1 MSKRKNHSPEFK
13 AKVALE
19 ALKGEQ
25 TVAELASRFGVH
37 PTMIHSW
44 KRALLEGASGVF
56 ERGGKKAP
64 EIDEEQ
70 VKELHAK
77 IGELAVAND
86 FLSRKLKAVDRQVRR
101 KMVEPA
107 NPDLSIGRQCKLLSI
122 SRSSFYYQPKGET
135 ALNLML
141 MRQIDEQ
148 FLETP
153 FFGVRQMTWHL
164 RNEGHLVNE
173 KRIRRLMRLMGLM
186 PIYQKP
192 NTSKAAKGHKTYP
205 YLLRALRVGRPNQV
219 WAADI
224 TYLPMR
230 RGFLYLVAIIDWHTR
245 KVLAWRIS
253 NTLEADF
260 CVEALNEA
268 IARFG
273 PPEIMNTDQGS
284 QFTSCAW
291 TDSLRRS
298 GVRISMDGKGRF
310 LDNIFVERLW
320 RSMKYECVYLHA
332 WETGSEAK
340 AGVGKWI
347 EFYNRK
353 RPHSALGGK
362 PPAVVYW
369 LRKNKTKPDQ
379 QEQRVA

>member
-1 MSKRKNHSPEFK
+1 MSKRKQYSAEFK

-19 ALKGEQ
+19 AVKGEE
-25 TVAELASRFGVH
+25 TVSELASRFGLH
-37 PTMIHSW
+37 PTMIHQW

-56 ERGGKKAP
+56 ERGGRKTP
-64 EIDEEQ
+64 EIDEDQ
-70 VKELHAK
+70 AKELQAK
-77 IGELAVAND
+77 IGELAVANG
-86 FLSRKLKAVDRQVRR
+86 FFVQKAQALGREVRR
-101 KMVEPA
+101 GMIEPGH
-107 NPDLSIGRQCKLLSI
+107 PVLPIGKQCTLLSI
-122 SRSSFYYQPKGET
+122 SRSSFYYAPKGESEI
-135 ALNLML
+135 NLTL

-153 FFGVRQMTWHL
+153 FFGARQMTWYL
-164 RNEGHLVNE
+164 KNEGHLVND

-192 NTSKAAKGHKTYP
+192 NTSRPAKGHKICP
-205 YLLRALRVGRPNQV
+205 YLLRGLRVDRPNQV

-230 RGFLYLVAIIDWHTR
+230 RGFLYLVAIIDWFTR

-268 IARFG
+268 IHRFG
-273 PPEIMNTDQGS
+273 SPEIRNTDQGS
-284 QFTSCAW
+284 QFTSFAW
-291 TDSLRRS
+291 TDRLRRM

-320 RSMKYECVYLHA
+320 RSLKYECVYLHA
-332 WETGSEAK
+332 WETGSQAR
-340 AGVGKWI
+340 AGIRKWT
-347 EFYNRK
+347 EFYNTM

-362 PPAVVYW
+362 PPAVIYW
-369 LRKNKTKPDQ
+369 QAIEQNQPDQ
-379 QEQRVA
+379 QVQNVA

>member
-1 MSKRKNHSPEFK
+1 
-13 AKVALE
+13 
-19 ALKGEQ
+19 
-25 TVAELASRFGVH
+25 
-37 PTMIHSW
+37 
-44 KRALLEGASGVF
+44 
-56 ERGGKKAP
+56 
-64 EIDEEQ
+64 
-70 VKELHAK
+70 
-77 IGELAVAND
+77 
-86 FLSRKLKAVDRQVRR
+86 
-101 KMVEPA
+101 MVEPA
-107 NPDLSIGRQCKLLSI
+107 NTNLSVGKQCRLLSI
-122 SRSSFYYQPKGET
+122 SRSSFYYRPKGET
-135 ALNLML
+135 ALNLAL

-148 FLETP
+148 SLETP

-164 RNEGHLVNE
+164 RNEGHQVNE

-192 NTSKAAKGHKTYP
+192 DTSKAAKGHKTYP
-205 YLLRALRVGRPNQV
+205 YLLRGLRVDRQNQV
-219 WAADI
+219 WCADI

-230 RGFLYLVAIIDWHTR
+230 RGFLYLVTIMDWHTR

-253 NTLEADF
+253 NTMEADF
-260 CVEALNEA
+260 CVDALNET

-284 QFTSCAW
+284 QFTSFAW
-291 TDSLRRS
+291 TDRLRRS
-298 GVRISMDGKGRF
+298 GVRISMNGKGRF

-320 RSMKYECVYLHA
+320 RSLKYECVYLHA

-362 PPAVVYW
+362 PPAVIYW
-369 LRKNKTKPDQ
+369 LGKGETQPDQ
-379 QEQRVA
+379 QEQKVA

>member
-1 MSKRKNHSPEFK
+1 MSKRNQYAPEFK

-37 PTMIHSW
+37 PTMIHTW

-56 ERGGKKAP
+56 ERGGRKAP

-86 FLSRKLKAVDRQVRR
+86 FLFQKAQTVDRQVRR

-107 NPDLSIGRQCKLLSI
+107 NPDLSIGKQCKLLSI

-164 RNEGHLVNE
+164 RNDGHLVNE

-192 NTSKAAKGHKTYP
+192 NTSRAAKGHKTYP
-205 YLLRALRVGRPNQV
+205 YLLRGLRVTRPNQV

-230 RGFLYLVAIIDWHTR
+230 RGFLYLVAIMDWHTR

-268 IARFG
+268 IHRFG

-284 QFTSCAW
+284 QFTSFAW
-291 TDSLRRS
+291 TDRLRRS
-298 GVRISMDGKGRF
+298 SVRISMDGKGRF

-320 RSMKYECVYLHA
+320 RSLKYECVYLHA

-340 AGVGKWI
+340 VGVGKWI

-353 RPHSALGGK
+353 RPHAALGGK

-369 LRKNKTKPDQ
+369 LRKDKTQTDQ